1 MIFIE
6 HCTVFAFINMFY
18 RKGNV
23 YERWVDGRFRL
34 KTSRVRYV
42 NTLTNNF
49 FCSMHFK
56 QKHTS
61 ACTKWKFPCRSKEN
75 NHVFLCA
82 IFDTFLSHTNEIW
95 MGGGGIMESPCLS
108 VCLKTQCCPP
118 HRPVLLLHIKVWI
131 FVSVHMLKTI
141 WRFILA
147 IFMKIYVRK
156 DRMILWQLSF
166 SLPYILYTDVE
177 M

>member
-1 MIFIE
+1 
-6 HCTVFAFINMFY
+6 MFY

-34 KTSRVRYV
+34 KTFRVRYV

-49 FCSMHFK
+49 FLLNALK
-56 QKHTS
+56 TIHTS
-61 ACTKWKFPCRSKEN
+61 ACTEWKFPCWSKEN
-75 NHVFLCA
+75 NHSFFMCNFWY
-82 IFDTFLSHTNEIW
+82 IFITHKWNIS
-95 MGGGGIMESPCLS
+95 GGRGYYGITLS

-147 IFMKIYVRK
+147 IFMRY
-156 DRMILWQLSF
+156 M
-166 SLPYILYTDVE
+166 
-177 M
+177 

>member
-1 MIFIE
+1 
-6 HCTVFAFINMFY
+6 MFY

-34 KTSRVRYV
+34 KTFRVRYV

-49 FCSMHFK
+49 FFAQCI
-56 QKHTS
+56 
-61 ACTKWKFPCRSKEN
+61 EN
-75 NHVFLCA
+75 NTYQCMYRVKISLLIQGKQSCFFMCNFWY
-82 IFDTFLSHTNEIW
+82 IFITHKWNIS
-95 MGGGGIMESPCLS
+95 GGRGYYGITLS